1 MPTVNEVATSM
12 GNAKDAAFTEL
23 QALLDGSRGGGLS
36 TAAKTAR
43 LNELQDILAFV
54 KAAGQTAKEGNTYA
68 Q

>member
-12 GNAKDAAFTEL
+12 GNAKNEAFTEL
-23 QALLDGSRGGGLS
+23 QALLDGSLDGSLT
-36 TAAKTAR
+36 TAEKTAR
-43 LNELQDILAFV
+43 LNQLQDILAFV